1 MPSGP
6 TGSLERV
13 LRRRPQ
19 GKKERVMF
27 GGVRTRIEI
36 HCEKKERILSQ
47 SLRSFARTAKGKNS
61 SNRVQNR
68 QLKSRTRTTDG
79 GRSLPLVR
87 SPLRSI
93 RCGFCETT
101 HAAFQRISE
110 CRRRRQRR
118 VLSALVVPNDQR
130 PKKGINPPAFPS
142 LCLRYPSVRIRP
154 GPAKSRFHINDTV
167 SDCKRPDSKPYT
179 PRKLPEGGE
188 LKGQRNNGHVVSACA
203 CMSIQ
208 H

>member
-13 LRRRPQ
+13 LRRLPQ

-110 CRRRRQRR
+110 CRRRQRR

-130 PKKGINPPAFPS
+130 PKKGINPLAPAF
-142 LCLRYPSVRIRP
+142 LLLRMISI
-154 GPAKSRFHINDTV
+154 G
-167 SDCKRPDSKPYT
+167 SDS
-179 PRKLPEGGE
+179 PRL
-188 LKGQRNNGHVVSACA
+188 
-203 CMSIQ
+203 
-208 H
+208 